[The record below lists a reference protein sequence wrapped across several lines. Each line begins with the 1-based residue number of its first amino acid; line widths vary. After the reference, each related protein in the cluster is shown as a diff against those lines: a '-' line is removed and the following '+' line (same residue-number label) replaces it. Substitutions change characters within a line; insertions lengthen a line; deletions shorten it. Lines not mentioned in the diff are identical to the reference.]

1 MTAACRIRPVLPE
14 EMNLVRELFREY
26 QAAIGVDL
34 CFQSFEEELAR
45 LPGRY
50 APPQGTILVGDDGA
64 GIVAMRALDPQTAEM
79 KRLFVRAACQ
89 GTGLGRALAEGII
102 DAARRRGY
110 SRLRLD
116 TLPMMGKAIGMYR
129 ALGFVETGAYASNP
143 VEGALY
149 FELDLSDKRGD
160 ELAVDIR

>member
-1 MTAACRIRPVLPE
+1 MG
-14 EMNLVRELFREY
+14 LVRELFREY

-34 CFQSFEEELAR
+34 CFQSFEAELAG

-50 APPQGTILVGDDGA
+50 APPQGTILLADDGA
-64 GIVAMRALDPQTAEM
+64 GVAALRALDPHAAEM
-79 KRLFVRAACQ
+79 KRLFVRPSSQ

-102 DAARRRGY
+102 DAARGRGY

-116 TLPMMGKAIGMYR
+116 TLPMMDTAIAMYR
-129 ALGFVETGAYASNP
+129 ALGFVEIASYTANP

-149 FELDLSDKRGD
+149 FELALGD
-160 ELAVDIR
+160 EGGDGPAVDIG